1 MQQRN
6 RMYLT
11 NRCHVVV
18 HNFMFSDISQVMS
31 KCGRKNKNTRK
42 KVAHNMAKF
51 VADTLTLSILVSS
64 VIYYFPDLQSHS
76 NMEPN
81 EYIL

>member
-1 MQQRN
+1 MLWYIILCLVI
-6 RMYLT
+6 YLRLCQ
-11 NRCHVVV
+11 NVEE
-18 HNFMFSDISQVMS
+18 
-31 KCGRKNKNTRK
+31 NKNTRK

-51 VADTLTLSILVSS
+51 VTDTLTLSILVSS
-64 VIYYFPDLQSHS
+64 VNYYFPDLQSHS

>member
-1 MQQRN
+1 MLWYIILCLVI
-6 RMYLT
+6 YLRLCQ
-11 NRCHVVV
+11 NVEE
-18 HNFMFSDISQVMS
+18 
-31 KCGRKNKNTRK
+31 NKNTRK

-51 VADTLTLSILVSS
+51 VTDTLTLSILVSS

>member
-1 MQQRN
+1 MLWYIILCLVI
-6 RMYLT
+6 YLRLCQ
-11 NRCHVVV
+11 NVEE
-18 HNFMFSDISQVMS
+18 
-31 KCGRKNKNTRK
+31 NKNTRK

-64 VIYYFPDLQSHS
+64 VNYYFPDLQSHS

>member
-1 MQQRN
+1 MWKKTRTQE
-6 RMYLT
+6 
-11 NRCHVVV
+11 
-18 HNFMFSDISQVMS
+18 
-31 KCGRKNKNTRK
+31 RKL
-42 KVAHNMAKF
+42 HGHYMAKF
-51 VADTLTLSILVSS
+51 VTDTLTLSILVSS